1 MQGKSMKL
9 LAAWGMLAFC
19 LATLFGATPVQAQA
33 VAGPSPE
40 ILQGEESTLTIKLPF
55 EITAPRQEVPQQGQ
69 NAQFL
74 KEWTWTQNAKS
85 IIISVDLADLED
97 GAFRRKLGEAGSE
110 EALLKELQAGMME
123 VLKGRW
129 AQQGIQLGQLQQRS
143 YKIGTSPAIC
153 LRGDYQIQG
162 RTQRADILFVLHGTN
177 FWSIFFDSQ
186 QGDATTGQAI
196 DQALASVTLD
206 GTGFAD
212 GGQTVGKDK
221 PATGTQ
227 PQAGSSDTVA
237 GDDLE
242 RMKVGGGIVL
252 LGLAVA
258 AYGFFKKN

>member
-74 KEWTWTQNAKS
+74 KEWTWTQNATS
-85 IIISVDLADLED
+85 IILSVDLVDMED

-110 EALLKELQAGMME
+110 EVMLKELQAGMME
-123 VLKGRW
+123 VFKGRL

-143 YKIGTSPAIC
+143 YKIVTSPAIC
-153 LRGDYQIQG
+153 LRGDYQTQG

-177 FWSIFFDSQ
+177 LWSIFFDSQ
-186 QGDATTGQAI
+186 QGDVTAEQAI
-196 DQALASVTLD
+196 DQAIASVTLD
-206 GTGFAD
+206 GTGFAG
-212 GGQTVGKDK
+212 GGQTVWKDK
-221 PATGTQ
+221 PETVTQ
-227 PQAGSSDTVA
+227 PQADSSGTVA

-242 RMKVGGGIVL
+242 RLKVGGGIAL